1 MSALDIVKAH
11 YAAGAAGDP
20 AGMAKDF
27 ADDIV
32 WIEAEGGPF
41 PGRFVGMPAIG
52 EGVFGPLNEAFDN
65 FRVLTDEFYADGKVV
80 IMIGRYAATAR
91 ATGKPVETRVVHKWT
106 VRDDKIVEMEQ
117 IVDSHLMWLAQ
128 QP

>member
-1 MSALDIVKAH
+1 MSALEIVKAH
-11 YAAGAAGDP
+11 YAAGAAGDIH
-20 AGMAKDF
+20 AMAKDF

-41 PGRFVGMPAIG
+41 PGRFVGFPAVG
-52 EGVFGPLNEAFDN
+52 AGVFGPLNETFDN
-65 FRVLTDEFYADGKVV
+65 FRVLTDEFYVDGRVV
-80 IMIGRYAATAR
+80 IMIGRYAAVAR
-91 ATGKPVETRVVHKWT
+91 ATGKPVEARVVHKWT
-106 VRDDKIVEMEQ
+106 IRDGKAVEMEQ

>member
-52 EGVFGPLNEAFDN
+52 AGVFGPLFEAFDN
-65 FRVLTDEFYADGKVV
+65 FRVLTDEFIVDGKTVV
-80 IMIGRYAATAR
+80 MIGRYAAVAK
-91 ATGKPVETRVVHKWT
+91 ATGKPVEARVVHKWT
-106 VRDDKIVEMEQ
+106 VRDGKIVEMEQ